1 LGQSAGIH
9 GILKGPRNVIL
20 TDNLG
25 KGLRT
30 IFSGKNSVTH
40 ARTLKLTG
48 HAIQQ
53 DFTTKD
59 KILKNHPFVTN

>member
-1 LGQSAGIH
+1 
-9 GILKGPRNVIL
+9 VIL

-53 DFTTKD
+53 DFTSKD
-59 KILKNHPFVTN
+59 KILKNHPFMTN